1 MELTSLK
8 LVNYRN
14 YANLELDFSPGVNVF
29 LGENAQGKTNLLE
42 SIYVLALARSH
53 RTSSD
58 KDLINWTAKE
68 TTISGRIKKNIS
80 ETPLSLHFS
89 SKGKK
94 ARVNHLEQSKLSQY
108 VGQLNVILF
117 APEDLELLKGAPS
130 VRRRFIDMEFGQ
142 MNPLYLYNITQYRRI
157 LKDRNAYLKRLQL
170 KQTKD
175 TVFLDVLTDQ
185 LVSVGAEV
193 ILARQLFVRRLQAAA
208 QPIHA
213 EVSNQREQLT
223 LVYQTSIDFEEH
235 ADLEQIKATFAAT
248 LNRQRTREVMQG
260 STVVGPHRDD
270 LQFIVNENDVAVF
283 GSQGQQRTTALA
295 IKLAEIDLMAQETG
309 EYPILLLDDVLSE
322 LDASRQTHLLLAIQ
336 DKVQTFITA
345 PSLSDVARQ
354 LIHTPK
360 VFHVKQGE
368 ITLEAKHTSEK

>member
-1 MELTSLK
+1 LELQSLR

-14 YANLELDFSPGVNVF
+14 YTDLTLNFSDGVNVF

-58 KDLINWTAKE
+58 KDLIRWQEKE
-68 TTISGRIKKNIS
+68 ATISGRVKKNIS
-80 ETPLSLHFS
+80 DTPLSLHFS
-89 SKGKK
+89 NKGKK

-108 VGQLNVILF
+108 IGQLNVILF
-117 APEDLELLKGAPS
+117 APEDLELVKGAPS

-142 MNPLYLYNITQYRRI
+142 MNPLYLYNTTQYRRI
-157 LKDRNAYLKRLQL
+157 LKERNAYLKRLQM
-170 KQTKD
+170 KQTTD
-175 TVFLDVLTDQ
+175 TIFLDVLTEQ
-185 LVSVGAEV
+185 LVDIGSQVL
-193 ILARQLFVRRLQAAA
+193 LARQTFLERLEVAA

-213 EVSNQREQLT
+213 EISNKRETLT
-223 LVYQTSIDFEEH
+223 LRYQTSIDFEKGT
-235 ADLEQIKATFAAT
+235 DLATIKAVFEQT
-248 LNRQRTREVMQG
+248 LKKQQTREIMQG
-260 STVVGPHRDD
+260 STLVGPHRDD
-270 LQFIVNENDVAVF
+270 IQFIVNDNDVAVF

-295 IKLAEIDLMAQETG
+295 IKLAEIDLMQQETG

-322 LDASRQTHLLLAIQ
+322 LDANRQTHLLLAIQ

-345 PSLSDVARQ
+345 PTLSDVARQ
-354 LIHTPK
+354 LIHAPK

-368 ITLEAKHTSEK
+368 IVLEEQVE

>member
-1 MELTSLK
+1 MELQSLR

-14 YANLELDFSPGVNVF
+14 YTDLTLNFSDGVNVF

-58 KDLINWTAKE
+58 KDLIRWQEKE
-68 TTISGRIKKNIS
+68 ATISGRVKKNIS
-80 ETPLSLHFS
+80 DTPLSLHFS
-89 SKGKK
+89 NKGKK

-108 VGQLNVILF
+108 IGQLNVILF
-117 APEDLELLKGAPS
+117 APEDLELVKGAPS

-142 MNPLYLYNITQYRRI
+142 MNPLYLYNTTQYRRI
-157 LKDRNAYLKRLQL
+157 LKERNAYLKRLQM
-170 KQTKD
+170 KQTTD
-175 TVFLDVLTDQ
+175 TIFLDVLTEQ
-185 LVSVGAEV
+185 LVDIGSQVL
-193 ILARQLFVRRLQAAA
+193 LARQTFLERLEVAA

-213 EVSNQREQLT
+213 EISNKRETLT
-223 LVYQTSIDFEEH
+223 LKYQTSIDFEKGT
-235 ADLEQIKATFAAT
+235 DLSTIKAVFEQT
-248 LNRQRTREVMQG
+248 LKKQQTREIMQG
-260 STVVGPHRDD
+260 STLVGPHRDD
-270 LQFIVNENDVAVF
+270 IQFIVNDNDVAVF

-295 IKLAEIDLMAQETG
+295 IKLAEIDLMQQETG

-322 LDASRQTHLLLAIQ
+322 LDANRQTHLLLAIQ

-345 PSLSDVARQ
+345 PTLSDVARQ
-354 LIHTPK
+354 LIHAPR

-368 ITLEAKHTSEK
+368 IVLEEQVE

>member
-1 MELTSLK
+1 LELQSLR

-14 YANLELDFSPGVNVF
+14 YTDLTLNFSDGVNVF

-58 KDLINWTAKE
+58 KDLIRWQEKE
-68 TTISGRIKKNIS
+68 ATISGRVKKSIS
-80 ETPLSLHFS
+80 DTPLSLHFS
-89 SKGKK
+89 NKGKK

-108 VGQLNVILF
+108 IGQLNVILF
-117 APEDLELLKGAPS
+117 APEDLELVKGAPS

-142 MNPLYLYNITQYRRI
+142 MNPLYLYNTTQYRRI
-157 LKDRNAYLKRLQL
+157 LKERNAYLKRLQM
-170 KQTKD
+170 KQTTD
-175 TVFLDVLTDQ
+175 TIFLDVLTEQ
-185 LVSVGAEV
+185 LVDIGSQVL
-193 ILARQLFVRRLQAAA
+193 LARQTFLERLEVAA

-213 EVSNQREQLT
+213 EISNKRETLT
-223 LVYQTSIDFEEH
+223 LRYQTSLDFEKET
-235 ADLEQIKATFAAT
+235 DLATIKLVFEQT
-248 LNRQRTREVMQG
+248 LKKQQSREIMQG
-260 STVVGPHRDD
+260 STLVGPHRDD
-270 LQFIVNENDVAVF
+270 IQFIVNDNDVAVF

-295 IKLAEIDLMAQETG
+295 IKLAEIDLMQQETG

-322 LDASRQTHLLLAIQ
+322 LDANRQTHLLLAIQ

-345 PSLSDVARQ
+345 PTLSDVARQ
-354 LIHTPK
+354 LIHAPR

-368 ITLEAKHTSEK
+368 IVLEEQVE

>member
-14 YANLELDFSPGVNVF
+14 YADLKLDFSDGVNVF

-42 SIYVLALARSH
+42 SIYVLALTRSH

-58 KDLINWTAKE
+58 KELIRWHEKE
-68 TTISGRIKKNIS
+68 ATISGRVKKNIS

-89 SKGKK
+89 NKGKR

-108 VGQLNVILF
+108 IGQLNVILF
-117 APEDLELLKGAPS
+117 APEDLELVKGAQS

-142 MNPLYLYNITQYRRI
+142 MNPLYLYNTTQYRRI
-157 LKDRNAYLKRLQL
+157 LKERNAYLKRLQM
-170 KQTKD
+170 KQTTD
-175 TVFLDVLTDQ
+175 TVFLDVLTGQ
-185 LVSVGAEV
+185 LVDVGAQV
-193 ILARQLFVRRLQAAA
+193 ILARQAFTERLQAAA

-213 EVSNQREQLT
+213 EIANQLEQLT
-223 LVYQTSIDFEEH
+223 LIYQTSVDFESGDEL
-235 ADLEQIKATFAAT
+235 ATVKLAFEQALKKQQA
-248 LNRQRTREVMQG
+248 REIMQG
-260 STVVGPHRDD
+260 STLVGPHRDD
-270 LQFIVNENDVAVF
+270 LQFIVNDNDVAIF

-295 IKLAEIDLMAQETG
+295 VKLAEIDLMQQETG

-322 LDASRQTHLLLAIQ
+322 LDANRQTHLLLAIQ
-336 DKVQTFITA
+336 DKVQTFITS
-345 PSLSDVARQ
+345 PTLSDVARQ

-360 VFHVKQGE
+360 IFHVQQGN
-368 ITLEAKHTSEK
+368 ITLEK

>member
-1 MELTSLK
+1 LELQSLR

-14 YANLELDFSPGVNVF
+14 YADLSLNFSDGVNVF

-58 KDLINWTAKE
+58 KDLIRWQEKE
-68 TTISGRIKKNIS
+68 ATISGRVKKSIS

-89 SKGKK
+89 NKGKK

-108 VGQLNVILF
+108 IGQLNVILF
-117 APEDLELLKGAPS
+117 APEDLELVKGAPS

-142 MNPLYLYNITQYRRI
+142 MNPLYLYNTTQYRRI
-157 LKDRNAYLKRLQL
+157 LKERNAYLKRLQM
-170 KQTKD
+170 KQTTD
-175 TVFLDVLTDQ
+175 TIFLDVLTEQ
-185 LVSVGAEV
+185 LVDIGSQVL
-193 ILARQLFVRRLQAAA
+193 LARQTFLERLEVAA

-213 EVSNQREQLT
+213 EISNKRETLT
-223 LVYQTSIDFEEH
+223 LKYQTSIDFEKGT
-235 ADLEQIKATFAAT
+235 DLSTIKAVFEQT
-248 LNRQRTREVMQG
+248 LKKQQTREIMQG
-260 STVVGPHRDD
+260 STLVGPHRDD
-270 LQFIVNENDVAVF
+270 IQFIVNDNDVAVF

-295 IKLAEIDLMAQETG
+295 IKLAEIDLMQQETG

-322 LDASRQTHLLLAIQ
+322 LDANRQTHLLLAIQ

-345 PSLSDVARQ
+345 PTLSDVARQ
-354 LIHTPK
+354 LIHAPR

-368 ITLEAKHTSEK
+368 IVLEEQVE

>member
-1 MELTSLK
+1 MELQSLR

-14 YANLELDFSPGVNVF
+14 YTDLTLNFSDGVNVF

-58 KDLINWTAKE
+58 KDLIRWQEKE
-68 TTISGRIKKNIS
+68 ATISGRVKKSIS
-80 ETPLSLHFS
+80 DTPLSLHFS
-89 SKGKK
+89 NKGKK

-108 VGQLNVILF
+108 IGQLNVILF
-117 APEDLELLKGAPS
+117 APEDLELVKGAPS

-142 MNPLYLYNITQYRRI
+142 MNPLYLYNTTQYRRI
-157 LKDRNAYLKRLQL
+157 LKERNAYLKRLQM
-170 KQTKD
+170 KQTTD
-175 TVFLDVLTDQ
+175 TIFLDVLTEQ
-185 LVSVGAEV
+185 LVDIGSQVL
-193 ILARQLFVRRLQAAA
+193 LARQTFLERLEVAA

-213 EVSNQREQLT
+213 EISNKRETLT
-223 LVYQTSIDFEEH
+223 LRYQTSLDFEKET
-235 ADLEQIKATFAAT
+235 DLATIKLVFEQT
-248 LNRQRTREVMQG
+248 LKKQQSREIMQG
-260 STVVGPHRDD
+260 STLVGPHRDD
-270 LQFIVNENDVAVF
+270 IQFIVNDNDVAVF

-295 IKLAEIDLMAQETG
+295 IKLAEIDLMQQETG

-322 LDASRQTHLLLAIQ
+322 LDANRQTHLLLAIQ

-345 PSLSDVARQ
+345 PTLSDVARQ
-354 LIHTPK
+354 LIHAPR

-368 ITLEAKHTSEK
+368 IVLEEQVE

>member
-1 MELTSLK
+1 MELQSLR

-14 YANLELDFSPGVNVF
+14 YTDLTLNFSDGVNIF

-58 KDLINWTAKE
+58 KDLIRWQEKE
-68 TTISGRIKKNIS
+68 ATISGRVKKSIS
-80 ETPLSLHFS
+80 DTPLSLHFS
-89 SKGKK
+89 NKGKK

-108 VGQLNVILF
+108 IGQLNVILF
-117 APEDLELLKGAPS
+117 APEDLELVKGAPS

-142 MNPLYLYNITQYRRI
+142 MNPLYLYNTTQYRRI
-157 LKDRNAYLKRLQL
+157 LKERNAYLKRLQM
-170 KQTKD
+170 KQTTD
-175 TVFLDVLTDQ
+175 TIFLDVLTEQ
-185 LVSVGAEV
+185 LVDIGSQVL
-193 ILARQLFVRRLQAAA
+193 LARQTFLERLEVAA

-213 EVSNQREQLT
+213 EISNKRETLT
-223 LVYQTSIDFEEH
+223 LRYQTSLDFEKET
-235 ADLEQIKATFAAT
+235 DLATIKLVFEQT
-248 LNRQRTREVMQG
+248 LKKQQSREIMQG
-260 STVVGPHRDD
+260 STLVGPHRDD
-270 LQFIVNENDVAVF
+270 IQFIVNDNDVAVF

-295 IKLAEIDLMAQETG
+295 IKLAEIDLMQQETG

-322 LDASRQTHLLLAIQ
+322 LDANRQTHLLLAIQ

-345 PSLSDVARQ
+345 PTLSDVARQ
-354 LIHTPK
+354 LIHAPR

-368 ITLEAKHTSEK
+368 IVLEEQVE

>member
-1 MELTSLK
+1 MELQSLR

-14 YANLELDFSPGVNVF
+14 YTDLTLNFSDGVNVF

-58 KDLINWTAKE
+58 KDLIRWQEKE
-68 TTISGRIKKNIS
+68 ATISGRVKKNIS
-80 ETPLSLHFS
+80 DTPLSLHFS
-89 SKGKK
+89 NKGKK

-108 VGQLNVILF
+108 IGQLNVILF
-117 APEDLELLKGAPS
+117 APEDLELVKGAPS

-142 MNPLYLYNITQYRRI
+142 MNPLYLYNTTQYRRI
-157 LKDRNAYLKRLQL
+157 LKERNAYLKRLQM
-170 KQTKD
+170 KQTTD
-175 TVFLDVLTDQ
+175 TIFLDVLTEQ
-185 LVSVGAEV
+185 LVDIGSQVL
-193 ILARQLFVRRLQAAA
+193 LARQTFLERLEVAA

-213 EVSNQREQLT
+213 EISNKRETLT
-223 LVYQTSIDFEEH
+223 LKYQTSIDFEKGT
-235 ADLEQIKATFAAT
+235 DLSTIKAVFEQT
-248 LNRQRTREVMQG
+248 LKKQQTREIMQG
-260 STVVGPHRDD
+260 STLVGPHRDD
-270 LQFIVNENDVAVF
+270 IQFIVNDNDVAVF

-295 IKLAEIDLMAQETG
+295 IKLAEIDLMQQETG

-322 LDASRQTHLLLAIQ
+322 LDANRQTHLLLAIQ

-345 PSLSDVARQ
+345 PTLSDVARQ
-354 LIHTPK
+354 LIHAPK

-368 ITLEAKHTSEK
+368 IVLEEQVE